1 MTKINKLEEIE
12 IYQQSLELTSKIYA
26 LTRNSSVSKD
36 FSLVNQVRS
45 ASISIAANIA
55 EGYGRRTRKDFAQF
69 LSIALGSANEVICY
83 LDFIS
88 LEYHIDTTD
97 LKYSINI
104 LAKKIFSFR
113 SYLLTHHPPPITH
126 HPSPITFF

>member
-113 SYLLTHHPPPITH
+113 SYLLTHHPQPITH
-126 HPSPITFF
+126 HP